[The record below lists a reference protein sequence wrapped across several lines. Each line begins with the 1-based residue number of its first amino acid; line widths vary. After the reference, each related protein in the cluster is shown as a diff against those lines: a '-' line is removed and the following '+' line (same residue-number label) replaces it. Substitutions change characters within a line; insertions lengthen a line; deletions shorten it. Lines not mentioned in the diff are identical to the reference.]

1 MGILRTLLFIV
12 GLVLVVFGSF
22 FALQGAGVIMWPAD
36 SFMLANSSWITNGL
50 VIALAGAVM
59 ILVSRRIGRTV

>member
-12 GLVLVVFGSF
+12 GLILVVFGSF
-22 FALQGAGVIMWPAD
+22 FALQGAGVIMWPPE
-36 SFMLANSSWITNGL
+36 SFMLANRSWITNGL
-50 VIALAGAVM
+50 IIALAGAAM